1 MKWLRLFLIVWLFT
15 PLISSASSYTDDTL
29 AVRHVIQ
36 NYIDG
41 TNNADQT
48 LIKSAFH
55 PQAQL
60 LLSHSTKP
68 FWQVSA
74 AEYASWFKQKSK
86 LRDGYLL
93 SLKIDGD
100 TAVARAKITTYKPV
114 KQYIDQFLLKRF
126 DDKWLIV
133 SKTATL
139 IENEKSKDQLKLAA
153 GKRVLFI
160 ASSADFHG
168 DSKLVTGTSFSELVH
183 AYDVFIKAGY
193 QVDFVTPKG
202 GQLPLA
208 YINTSDPIHRKYIY
222 DRDFMYALANTA
234 KPEHIDASQY
244 LAVHYVGGGN
254 AMYQVAENQALQKIS
269 MQVYEQNQGIIS
281 SVCHGTA
288 GIVNLK
294 LSNGEYLVSGK
305 NISGYP
311 IAFEKTDAAYYQEFP
326 FEIETLIKQRGG
338 AFKYGERNQSYVEI
352 DGRIITG
359 TNFQSSKA
367 VAEAMV
373 NVLNRM

>member
-1 MKWLRLFLIVWLFT
+1 MKWLYLILITTFLSPTIGWANNRL
-15 PLISSASSYTDDTL
+15 ADNL
-29 AVRHVIQ
+29 AVKQVIQ
-36 NYIDG
+36 NYLDG
-41 TNNADQT
+41 TSNADPT

-60 LLSHSTKP
+60 LLNHSKKP

-74 AEYASWFKQKSK
+74 SEYASWFSNKSK
-86 LRDGYLL
+86 SRTGHLL
-93 SLKIDGD
+93 SLKADGD
-100 TAVARAKITTYKPV
+100 TAVARAKITTDKPV

-133 SKTATL
+133 SKTASQ
-139 IENEKSKDQLKLAA
+139 IETEKNKKQFKFAA

-168 DSKLVTGTSFSELVH
+168 NSKLATGTSFSELVH

-208 YINTSDPIHRKYIY
+208 YINTSDPMHRKYIY

-234 KPEHIDASQY
+234 KPEQIDASQY

-254 AMYQVAENQALQKIS
+254 AMYQVAENKALQEIS
-269 MQVYEQNQGIIS
+269 MLVYEQNQGIVS

-305 NISGYP
+305 TISGYP
-311 IAFEKTDAAYYQEFP
+311 IAFERTDAAYYQEFP

-338 AFKYGERNQSYVEI
+338 AFKYGERNQSYVEV

-373 NVLNRM
+373 NALNKM